1 MKLNNHSKVDVIVL
15 FLLLL
20 MVCLTP
26 MARAVELKDGV
37 LASQAIINA
46 SRQEVHSLDLINIG
60 PQGGPIELYF
70 FRLDGIVYTLCVEY
84 VNEVAVHTGLMI
96 GEINPKA
103 SVRVLFDIAM
113 QDFNKILLSEY
124 GEPTYVNTSNYWM
137 LDKVVYV
144 TGMFKGSDGLEG
156 FRMDI
161 FSVAR
166 YNELT
171 KKK

>member
-1 MKLNNHSKVDVIVL
+1 MSHA
-15 FLLLL
+15 
-20 MVCLTP
+20 
-26 MARAVELKDGV
+26 MARAVELKDGI
-37 LASQAIINA
+37 LASQVIINA

-60 PQGGPIELYF
+60 LRWSYELYF

-103 SVRVLFDIAM
+103 SVRVLFNIAM

-124 GEPTYVNTSNYWM
+124 GEPTYVNTSYYWM

-161 FSVAR
+161 FSIAR